1 MCVVWRVECVVW
13 SVECAVCSGLGVCG
27 EEWVEWVYV
36 VSSGFESFF
45 Y

>member
-27 EEWVEWVYV
+27 EERLEWAHVL
-36 VSSGFESFF
+36 SSGVELF